1 MCPKGGERVQSRRRV
16 RPVLRAV
23 GAGEVQGYDA
33 EAIYTQV
40 GDTGSGIAAERGRVM
55 RADPVLA
62 VVGDLAGTCLDSA
75 GRQPFDPKLV
85 VENYRDHLRDLMA
98 DRRPAVEKPG
108 PRLTRKAYDIEIA
121 GRLRLRD
128 VALEREEHR
137 GALPLVRLR
146 S

>member
-1 MCPKGGERVQSRRRV
+1 MNSRISRGSELAEAHARAIPTETRPQGRHEGGRTGLLTRRMCPKGGELRVQSRRRV

-62 VVGDLAGTCLDSA
+62 VVGDLAGTRLDSA

-85 VENYRDHLRDLMA
+85 VENYRDHLRGLMA
-98 DRRPAVEKPG
+98 DRRRA
-108 PRLTRKAYDIEIA
+108 
-121 GRLRLRD
+121 
-128 VALEREEHR
+128 
-137 GALPLVRLR
+137 
-146 S
+146 